1 MDFPC
6 NKPASLCDQ
15 LTNPATGYSSEGT
28 DSTTFIA
35 LAWAPEPPLL
45 NKPFNVY
52 ACEGIAD
59 SQVSQDDATLAA
71 MRQAVICSNPC
82 SPLFPNTDQIAQ
94 ASCPDGSAYF
104 YTAAAGLFLATSQL
118 AANRQALS
126 YATGK
131 LRSHSICL
139 GSIPAAVMCQ
149 GSFYSSEIVMD
160 GPDKPFVVELSSGTL
175 PGGIGMTVEPSA
187 IFFSGTPTALGEFN
201 FSIKV
206 TTTAGT
212 YTEKAY
218 SLTVVSITTP
228 STLPDGFYNT
238 SYTQPL
244 LLPNPTTESVD
255 WSVVSGSLP
264 PGLILNPST
273 GVISGTP
280 SLAGQYQFTVH
291 AAIGSAVCS
300 QTFSLRVQGINWANV
315 VWSLIKTQ
323 VGGGAGG
330 VGSGTYNGGVFAVAG
345 NGNGSP
351 AGLSEALGTIHYT
364 GPAVSCRVTVTVTSA
379 SANFMGFAILQ
390 DGIGKLTV
398 TQATLSAPGTYVFNF
413 TVASTA
419 GSTITIKGSTDIG
432 DPTPLFVW
440 SFNSQT
446 SAFSATISNV

>member
-1 MDFPC
+1 MAFPC

-15 LTNPATGYSSEGT
+15 LTNPATGYSAEGT

-35 LAWAPEPPLL
+35 LAWAPDPPLL

-118 AANRQALS
+118 SANRQALS

-160 GPDKPFVVELSSGTL
+160 GPDKPFVVEITSGTL
-175 PGGIGMTVEPSA
+175 PSGIRMTVEPSA
-187 IFFSGTPTALGEFN
+187 IFLSGTPTALGKFN

-212 YTEKAY
+212 YTEKDY
-218 SLTVVSITTP
+218 SLTVVAITTP

-291 AAIGSAVCS
+291 AAVGSAVCS

-315 VWSLIKTQ
+315 VWSLIKNHP
-323 VGGGAGG
+323 GGGAGG
-330 VGSGTYNGGVFAVAG
+330 
-345 NGNGSP
+345 NGNGTYIGGSFTVT
-351 AGLSEALGTIHYT
+351 GNGTGVQVGYTEALGTISYSGPSVNGQVSVSVT
-364 GPAVSCRVTVTVTSA
+364 GAGG
-379 SANFMGFAILQ
+379 NGMGFTILQ
-390 DGIGKLTV
+390 DGIAKLSV
-398 TQATLSAPGTYVFNF
+398 TEAQLSAVGNYTFNF
-413 TVASTA
+413 TIASTA
-419 GSTITIKGSTDIG
+419 SSTITIVGRVDIG
-432 DPTPLFVW
+432 DPTKLFAY
-440 SFNSQT
+440 SFNST
-446 SAFSATISNV
+446 TAAFSANIINT